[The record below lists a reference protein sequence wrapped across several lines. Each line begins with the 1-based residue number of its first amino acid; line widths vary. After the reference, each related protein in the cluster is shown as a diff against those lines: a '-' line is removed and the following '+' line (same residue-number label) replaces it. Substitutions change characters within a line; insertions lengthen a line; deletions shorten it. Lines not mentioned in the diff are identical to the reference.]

1 MNKPT
6 LVLLPGLLSDH
17 FIWQHQIAALQHVVD
32 IIIPD
37 TSRFDNTDELINHII
52 TISPPQFYLA
62 GHSMGG
68 WLAIELMRKYSSH
81 VVKLCILATSA
92 TLDSAKKVQLRKQ
105 SINLASTLTSDEI
118 VNYLSQFYVYKLEQ
132 KPAIIEMFK
141 RNITSLIPQQQ
152 IMLNRRSCKDIL
164 PTINIP
170 TIVLV
175 GEHDKEFFNSSKY
188 IADHIPNAEFIVI
201 KDSGHM
207 LLLEQPEAC
216 TLAML
221 TWIKDSKCSP

>member
-17 FIWQHQIAALQHVVD
+17 FIWQHQIAALQHDVN

-37 TSRFDNTDELINHII
+37 ISQFDNADELIDHII

-92 TLDSAKKVQLRKQ
+92 TLDSAKKIQLRKQ
-105 SINLASTLTSDEI
+105 SINLASTSTSDEI
-118 VNYLSQFYVYKLEQ
+118 VNYLSPFYVYKPEQ
-132 KPAIIEMFK
+132 KATIVEMFK
-141 RNITSLIPQQQ
+141 RNIASLIPQQQ

-164 PTINIP
+164 PTIKVP
-170 TIVLV
+170 TVVLV
-175 GEHDKEFFNSSKY
+175 GEHDKEFFKSSKY
-188 IADHIPNAEFIVI
+188 IADHIPNAKFMVI
-201 KDSGHM
+201 NDCGHM

-216 TLAML
+216 TLEML
-221 TWIKDSKCSP
+221 TWVKDSNCC

>member
-6 LVLLPGLLSDH
+6 LVLLPGLLSDN
-17 FIWQHQIAALQHVVD
+17 FIWEHQIAALQDVVNV
-32 IIIPD
+32 IIPD

-68 WLAIELMRKYSSH
+68 WQAIELMRNYSSR

-92 TLDSAKKVQLRKQ
+92 TLDSAKKVRLRKQ
-105 SINLASTLTSDEI
+105 SIHLASTSMPDEVI
-118 VNYLSQFYVYKLEQ
+118 NYLSQFYVYKPEQ
-132 KPAIIEMFK
+132 KPAIVEMFK

-152 IMLNRRSCKDIL
+152 LMLNRRSCKDIL
-164 PTINIP
+164 PTIKVP
-170 TIVLV
+170 TLVLV
-175 GEHDKEFFNSSKY
+175 GEYDNAFFKSSKY
-188 IADHIPNAEFIVI
+188 IADHIPNAKFIVI
-201 KDSGHM
+201 KDCGHL

-216 TLAML
+216 SLEML
-221 TWIKDSKCSP
+221 RWVKDSNEC